1 MALVCE
7 VLGSTGREGIVVVV
21 VVVVVV
27 VGGGG
32 GPPPKTSVPDP
43 FILR

>member
-1 MALVCE
+1 VALVCV
-7 VLGSTGREGIVVVV
+7 VLGSTGRDGNVVVV
-21 VVVVVV
+21 VAVVD
-27 VGGGG
+27 GG